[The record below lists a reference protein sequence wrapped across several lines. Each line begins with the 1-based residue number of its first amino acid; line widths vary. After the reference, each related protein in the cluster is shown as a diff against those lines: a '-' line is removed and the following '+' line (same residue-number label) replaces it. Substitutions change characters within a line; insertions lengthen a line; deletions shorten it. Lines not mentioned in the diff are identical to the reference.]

1 MNCHVSWFQ
10 IVVYPEGSDYDAA
23 LHSHSTTICH
33 VRWLQDMVR
42 QCANLDTMLYT
53 FNYKLS
59 WGTELVELRKAVYQL
74 RQDLQERVDVKSKA
88 DDEITTLEKKI
99 EFLQV

>member
-1 MNCHVSWFQ
+1 
-10 IVVYPEGSDYDAA
+10 
-23 LHSHSTTICH
+23 
-33 VRWLQDMVR
+33 
-42 QCANLDTMLYT
+42 MLYT